1 MVTFS
6 IAMVLLVLSLE
17 FATVVCMNDDPINN
31 GSAQTILTE
40 QVCIVSNN
48 SLNMTEIE
56 GRCFLA
62 CVSEKFRDE
71 VIDQV

>member
-6 IAMVLLVLSLE
+6 LATVLLVK
-17 FATVVCMNDDPINN
+17 FATVVCMNNDPMNN
-31 GSAQTILTE
+31 GSAQTISTE
-40 QVCIVSNN
+40 QVCVVSNN

-62 CVSEKFRDE
+62 CVSEKFHDE
-71 VIDQV
+71 VIAQI